1 MGKAQGQRVTVQ
13 GHGARQ
19 MAKHTLRV
27 ILVADRSDKMV
38 VQRILSKNVRNVGQ
52 FYQ

>member
-27 ILVADRSDKMV
+27 MLFADRSE
-38 VQRILSKNVRNVGQ
+38 R
-52 FYQ
+52 